1 MIKKDLKNLLL
12 KKHLINA
19 KQTNKKNQLNNT
31 ADKSNKLLHALILIL
46 NQSKFFKH
54 SKFTKLVFRDIDKSV
69 KIKKLELRESQKN
82 FINKQ
87 RKNNSANKTTGMKQ
101 FIS

>member
-12 KKHLINA
+12 KKHVINA
-19 KQTNKKNQLNNT
+19 KQTNKQNQLNNT

-46 NQSKFFKH
+46 NQNKFFKH

-69 KIKKLELRESQKN
+69 KIKKLELRESHKR
-82 FINKQ
+82 ISLTNKE
-87 RKNNSANKTTGMKQ
+87 KTIQ
-101 FIS
+101 QIRRQV